1 MDALTIIK
9 AAATE
14 LQDGKKVGNEFVPSY
29 TRWTLAELSGYV
41 NDGQRFILT
50 KAPDATAVERVV
62 ALAAGVE
69 QAVPDDCFA
78 LLELLRNADGRQ
90 TAIRQVARA
99 ALDASAPGWTA
110 GTQKI
115 AVIHFIQD
123 QRQPHRFDV
132 YPPVQEGVQ
141 VVAMLA
147 LKPVPIGADGT
158 GSITVHPEYA
168 EALRHYVLYR
178 AWSKDA
184 EYGANAALASAH
196 YQAMADALGIA
207 PARPGTTDDP
217 TAT

>member
-14 LQDGKKVGNEFVPSY
+14 LQDGKNVGGEFVPSY
-29 TRWTLAELSGYV
+29 TRWTLAELAGYV

-50 KAPDATAVERVV
+50 KVPDATAHERTLELV
-62 ALAAGVE
+62 AGVE
-69 QAVPDDCFA
+69 QEVPKDCFA
-78 LLELLRNADGRQ
+78 LLELLRHADGRQ

-99 ALDASAPGWTA
+99 ALDASAPGWAA
-110 GTQKI
+110 GSQKN

-123 QRQPHRFDV
+123 PRQPHRFDV
-132 YPPVQEGVQ
+132 YPPAADGVR
-141 VVAMLA
+141 VVALLA
-147 LKPVPIGADGT
+147 LKPVPVGDDGSGA
-158 GSITVHPEYA
+158 ITIHTEYA

-178 AWSKDA
+178 AFSKDA

-217 TAT
+217 TAA